1 MASIRIASRYSKSLI
16 ELAIAGSKLEE
27 VKNDMEA
34 VSIICTDSKDLANLL
49 KNPIVTAEAKKA
61 ILSKVF
67 ANTNDITKSFILYLV
82 DKKREDELLLVAHS
96 CIASYNEMK
105 GIASATVI
113 SAIPLNET
121 TISNMKKFVESLVG
135 KSDITI
141 TNEVDPTII
150 GGVIIKHEDKLLDKS
165 VSKELREI
173 RKQLIYN

>member
-1 MASIRIASRYSKSLI
+1 MASSRIASRYSKSLI

-96 CIASYNEMK
+96 FIASYNEMK

-150 GGVIIKHEDKLLDKS
+150 GGIIIKHEDKLLDKS

>member
-1 MASIRIASRYSKSLI
+1 MASSRIASRYSKSLI

-34 VSIICTDSKDLANLL
+34 VSIICTDSKDLDNLL

-96 CIASYNEMK
+96 FIASYNEMK

-150 GGVIIKHEDKLLDKS
+150 GGIIIKHEDKLLDKS

>member
-1 MASIRIASRYSKSLI
+1 MASSRIASRYSKSLI
-16 ELAIAGSKLEE
+16 ELAIAGSTLEE

-96 CIASYNEMK
+96 FIASYNEMK

-113 SAIPLNET
+113 SATPLNET

-150 GGVIIKHEDKLLDKS
+150 GGIIIKHEDKLLDKS